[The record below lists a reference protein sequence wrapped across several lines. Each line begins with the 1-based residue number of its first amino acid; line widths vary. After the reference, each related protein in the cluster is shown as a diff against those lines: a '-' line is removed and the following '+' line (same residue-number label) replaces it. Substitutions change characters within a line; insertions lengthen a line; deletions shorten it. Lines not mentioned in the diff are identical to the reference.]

1 MRNAF
6 GLALAAVVI
15 ASSVT
20 AAMAATRHTNPAG
33 HRYSA
38 DRPGTIL
45 AVPYGARNAYGAV
58 AAPTIG
64 GDCSQRPFARDCDK
78 RGPW

>member
-6 GLALAAVVI
+6 GLAI
-15 ASSVT
+15 
-20 AAMAATRHTNPAG
+20 AATLIVSGATGAVAATHHVNHSG
-33 HRYSA
+33 HRYSTY
-38 DRPGTIL
+38 RPGPFPI
-45 AVPYGARNAYGAV
+45 VPYGARNAFGSV

-64 GDCSQRPFARDCDK
+64 GGCSARPFARDCDK

>member
-1 MRNAF
+1 MPRT
-6 GLALAAVVI
+6 LAVAIAALLI
-15 ASSVT
+15 TSGT
-20 AAMAATRHTNPAG
+20 TGAMAATRHANHASHGYSTYRPATV
-33 HRYSA
+33 
-38 DRPGTIL
+38 PI
-45 AVPYGARNAYGAV
+45 VPYRARSAYGAV

>member
-1 MRNAF
+1 MRRPF
-6 GLALAAVVI
+6 ALAIAALLI
-15 ASSVT
+15 ASGT
-20 AAMAATRHTNPAG
+20 TGAIAAQRYPNHAG
-33 HRYSA
+33 HGYSTY
-38 DRPGTIL
+38 RSGTAPI
-45 AVPYGARNAYGAV
+45 VPYGARNAYGAV